1 MVNRT
6 SAEELEREAQ
16 EATAEDAPETDDSME
31 ADAVDDFDGPSA
43 AAEMFDGIDPPF
55 DGDGETLAD

>member
-43 AAEMFDGIDPPF
+43 AA
-55 DGDGETLAD
+55 